1 MTPYLE
7 WVYCWLWPLLRGL
20 VYEFFFCPS
29 SKTNIFKFQFHPES
43 EGPKIVCRRVLR
55 GLPTFLEPKMFFFL
69 NSIKKSVYQNCHLYI
84 RRHISAIDQPRKVQF
99 KTSNLFEK
107 KFSWYLIHFIEAEC
121 NANFPSWE
129 NTILH
134 VQQREELMWS
144 QVFRA
149 IRKLSDQWPKFVFW
163 FLTWSVKLV
172 FEHGQIK
179 LR

>member
-20 VYEFFFCPS
+20 DNEFFFCPS

-43 EGPKIVCRRVLR
+43 EGPKIVCRKSVTWSTHVFGAQNVL
-55 GLPTFLEPKMFFFL
+55 FFL
-69 NSIKKSVYQNCHLYI
+69 NSIKKLVYQNCHLYV

-129 NTILH
+129 SRILH
-134 VQQREELMWS
+134 VQQREELMFSRS
-144 QVFRA
+144 QE
-149 IRKLSDQWPKFVFW
+149 
-163 FLTWSVKLV
+163 TVKPS
-172 FEHGQIK
+172 IPCNS
-179 LR
+179 